1 MGNGGVGEGTE
12 VTALDH
18 DQRAVAA
25 LPLDFSGVV
34 VGAPGSGKTSALV
47 ARVHALTA
55 SGPTPVDPDRVLV
68 LTPSRQTATALRDR
82 LALAIGAA
90 TSGAP
95 ARSVA
100 SFAFQI
106 VRAAE
111 VHRGAPPPQL
121 LTGGDEDQLVQDL
134 LAGDAEDETAGE
146 RRWPAWLGAEIRATR
161 GFRSEVRAF
170 IAECTTLGIEP
181 DRLRRMGEAAAIPAW
196 TALASFFAEYLHV
209 RADMRGAYRDAAGL
223 IREAVGVLRTGD
235 AVGRE
240 AVSGLAAIL
249 VDDAQELTLGAVEL
263 LEACRELGIPVVAF
277 GDPDI
282 GAGAFRGATPE
293 NFARLSR
300 ALGSV
305 RALTGSHRGS
315 AAQVDLVRSLTERIG
330 ATGVVVHRR
339 RPDGVAPD
347 ATVRTVVARSTA
359 EEVDVVARI
368 LRERHVLE
376 GVPWSRCAVIAHDT
390 RQVAMLEAEL
400 AAREVP
406 ARASGPGRPLGAL
419 RPARDL
425 LRTVELGA
433 RDVGGRTF
441 DDLSDALQALTGGL
455 DPVELRRLRTAL
467 RHEELKAG
475 GERSARELLVSA
487 MAHPVEFDLVDTR
500 EARRAARLA
509 RTLAGVGE
517 AIARGDTAHEL
528 LWTVWEASGLERAWV
543 NAARGTGPLA
553 EQAGRDLDVVVALFQ
568 AAKRFV
574 ERQPG
579 DDPMRFVRGIL
590 DSDVAEDRLN
600 APAPAESVAVLT
612 PAGALGVEYDTVVVA
627 GVQDGV
633 WPNTRLRGSLFETWR
648 LADLAIR
655 PDDAASTG
663 TIDRRRSALH
673 DELRLFVRALS
684 RATRRVIVTAV
695 DDDDAGPSVLF
706 EMLPPPEP
714 IARAAEL
721 PLSLRGL
728 VAGHRRTLTEHS
740 GPRRA
745 TPADRRRAAQQLAV
759 LADAGV
765 PGADP
770 SGWYGV
776 APVSTTAPLR
786 DLSREDVRVS
796 PSRLHTLEECELNW
810 VIGDLGGDPGGA
822 TAGLGTIIHAA
833 LEHSHGRDE
842 EQLWAEVEARWGEL
856 DFEAP
861 WRDRAEK
868 TRARE
873 LVRRLHL
880 YLRRFE
886 DAGGR
891 LIDAEPHFEVAIPLD
906 DVEAF
911 EHGAILSG
919 YIDRVELTPD
929 GAVVIVDLKTGKREP
944 QTDTAV
950 AENPQLAAYQLAFEA
965 GAIPGAVGLPG
976 GGAKL
981 LVLRPTAATKDYV
994 TPHQPPLDEAD
1005 RQAFLERVRSAVGVM
1020 RGVRFAAPFEEHCRD
1035 EHSYGLC
1042 RIHTIG
1048 AVSAS

>member
-1 MGNGGVGEGTE
+1 
-12 VTALDH
+12 
-18 DQRAVAA
+18 
-25 LPLDFSGVV
+25 
-34 VGAPGSGKTSALV
+34 
-47 ARVHALTA
+47 
-55 SGPTPVDPDRVLV
+55 
-68 LTPSRQTATALRDR
+68 
-82 LALAIGAA
+82 
-90 TSGAP
+90 
-95 ARSVA
+95 
-100 SFAFQI
+100 
-106 VRAAE
+106 
-111 VHRGAPPPQL
+111 
-121 LTGGDEDQLVQDL
+121 
-134 LAGDAEDETAGE
+134 
-146 RRWPAWLGAEIRATR
+146 
-161 GFRSEVRAF
+161 
-170 IAECTTLGIEP
+170 
-181 DRLRRMGEAAAIPAW
+181 
-196 TALASFFAEYLHV
+196 
-209 RADMRGAYRDAAGL
+209 
-223 IREAVGVLRTGD
+223 
-235 AVGRE
+235 
-240 AVSGLAAIL
+240 
-249 VDDAQELTLGAVEL
+249 
-263 LEACRELGIPVVAF
+263 
-277 GDPDI
+277 
-282 GAGAFRGATPE
+282 
-293 NFARLSR
+293 
-300 ALGSV
+300 
-305 RALTGSHRGS
+305 
-315 AAQVDLVRSLTERIG
+315 
-330 ATGVVVHRR
+330 
-339 RPDGVAPD
+339 
-347 ATVRTVVARSTA
+347 
-359 EEVDVVARI
+359 
-368 LRERHVLE
+368 
-376 GVPWSRCAVIAHDT
+376 
-390 RQVAMLEAEL
+390 
-400 AAREVP
+400 
-406 ARASGPGRPLGAL
+406 
-419 RPARDL
+419 
-425 LRTVELGA
+425 
-433 RDVGGRTF
+433 
-441 DDLSDALQALTGGL
+441 
-455 DPVELRRLRTAL
+455 
-467 RHEELKAG
+467 
-475 GERSARELLVSA
+475 
-487 MAHPVEFDLVDTR
+487 
-500 EARRAARLA
+500 
-509 RTLAGVGE
+509 
-517 AIARGDTAHEL
+517 
-528 LWTVWEASGLERAWV
+528 
-543 NAARGTGPLA
+543 
-553 EQAGRDLDVVVALFQ
+553 
-568 AAKRFV
+568 
-574 ERQPG
+574 
-579 DDPMRFVRGIL
+579 
-590 DSDVAEDRLN
+590 
-600 APAPAESVAVLT
+600 
-612 PAGALGVEYDTVVVA
+612 
-627 GVQDGV
+627 
-633 WPNTRLRGSLFETWR
+633 
-648 LADLAIR
+648 
-655 PDDAASTG
+655 
-663 TIDRRRSALH
+663 
-673 DELRLFVRALS
+673 
-684 RATRRVIVTAV
+684 ATRRVIVTAV
-695 DDDDAGPSVLF
+695 DDDDAGLSVLF

-740 GPRRA
+740 GARRA

-759 LADAGV
+759 LTDAGV

-994 TPHQPPLDEAD
+994 TPHQPPLDDAD